1 MTRSQTFNNRRDMPT
16 NEQRFTFNR
25 PLSEDRTADQ
35 LKNPSTAYREA
46 MDSISNDD
54 WEQKCSGLNLLQL
67 IIAQYPDTVTQN
79 LHPVVLI
86 LIQEVSGF
94 FFS

>member
-1 MTRSQTFNNRRDMPT
+1 
-16 NEQRFTFNR
+16 
-25 PLSEDRTADQ
+25 
-35 LKNPSTAYREA
+35 